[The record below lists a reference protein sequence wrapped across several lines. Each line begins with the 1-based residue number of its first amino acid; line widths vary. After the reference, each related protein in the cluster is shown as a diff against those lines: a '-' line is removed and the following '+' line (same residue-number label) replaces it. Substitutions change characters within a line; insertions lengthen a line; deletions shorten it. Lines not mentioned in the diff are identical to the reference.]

1 MMNIP
6 SSLARAAALALG
18 LLVTGCA
25 SGLVPFTHEIREQNR
40 LTDDEIKNLQFYV
53 SHKITLRRELESGS
67 RQVTG
72 SHKLVLTS
80 GKSIE
85 EVVVEEKTPGIALAV
100 KGTVISIS
108 FEPGSSL
115 DFVVEGGKG
124 GGPTEAVHAASRTP
138 DPFPG
143 NNARPPEL
151 IPPTP
156 NGTPDSLSGNYW
168 LWVEPSGQIGFQGK
182 AFDAVE
188 DSAQAFLL
196 IDSDT
201 LKEVVKNHKVLP
213 GIRLPSR

>member
-1 MMNIP
+1 MNIRSP
-6 SSLARAAALALG
+6 LAAAVALAIG
-18 LLVTGCA
+18 LFTTGCA
-25 SGLVPFTHEIREQNR
+25 SGLVPFTHELREQNR

-100 KGTVISIS
+100 KGPVISIS

-115 DFVVEGGKG
+115 DFVVEGAKPDGRG
-124 GGPTEAVHAASRTP
+124 DGVAVASRPGP

-143 NNARPPEL
+143 NARPPEL
-151 IPPTP
+151 NPSRSS
-156 NGTPDSLSGNYW
+156 TPDSLSGNYW
-168 LWVEPSGQIGFQGK
+168 LWVEPSGQVTFQGK
-182 AFDAVE
+182 PFDAVE
-188 DSAQAFLL
+188 DSAQASLM